1 MIRFFKSL
9 KRAVDFFYINPD
21 GLSFKTE
28 KRFRELERNIRE
40 LKRQVFTPQGD
51 IHKPLEY
58 FDNVTLE
65 ECENAIK
72 DFKKQR

>member
-28 KRFRELERNIRE
+28 KRFRDLERNISK
-40 LKRQVFTPQGD
+40 LKHQVFTSQGN
-51 IHKPLEY
+51 IHKSLGY
-58 FDNVTLE
+58 FDTVTLE
-65 ECENAIK
+65 ECENAIE
-72 DFKKQR
+72 DFKKQK